1 MKTKYYCILSI
12 RKCTCM
18 SLPFEPNVTA
28 VKNHFPVSVGFVLET
43 SSAQAYSD
51 LEYYRFFFN
60 FMSK

>member
-1 MKTKYYCILSI
+1 
-12 RKCTCM
+12 M

-51 LEYYRFFFN
+51 LEYYRFFLT
-60 FMSK
+60 S

>member
-1 MKTKYYCILSI
+1 MKTKYYWILYI
-12 RKCTCM
+12 RNCTCM

-51 LEYYRFFFN
+51 LEYYRFFLT
-60 FMSK
+60 S

>member
-1 MKTKYYCILSI
+1 MSI
-12 RKCTCM
+12 
-18 SLPFEPNVTA
+18 PFEVNVTA
-28 VKNHFPVSVGFVLET
+28 VKNHFPVSVGFVLAT